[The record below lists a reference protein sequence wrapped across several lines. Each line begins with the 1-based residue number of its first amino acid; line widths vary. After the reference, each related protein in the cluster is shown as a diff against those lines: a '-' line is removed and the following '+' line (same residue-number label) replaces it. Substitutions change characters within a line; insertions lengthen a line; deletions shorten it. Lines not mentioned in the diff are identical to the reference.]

1 MNRELMPR
9 RALDNALMNLC
20 ESTLGLAGQV
30 EKMLHESV
38 ESLKRQ
44 APDLARGVI
53 EKDDDI
59 DEESVAIEAA
69 AESLIARHQPVAS
82 DLRRIISNMRIVRE
96 LERIADLSVN
106 IARITLDLQDEPLLK
121 PLIDVPRMAA
131 IAQEMVSSSL
141 NALIEED
148 QAGAWE
154 VSRRDEEID
163 ALYWQIFRELL
174 TYMIDDPR
182 SIHRAIPLLFV
193 ARHLER
199 VGDHATNIAEIV
211 IYFLTGDRVTST
223 SDARSPGE

>member
-1 MNRELMPR
+1 MNSESMPR
-9 RALDNALMNLC
+9 RTLDNALMNLC

-38 ESLKRQ
+38 ESLKTR
-44 APDLARGVI
+44 APELARRVI

-59 DEESVAIEAA
+59 DAESVTVEAA
-69 AESLIARHQPVAS
+69 AESIIARHQPVAS
-82 DLRRIISNMRIVRE
+82 DLRCIISNMRIVRE

-121 PLIDVPRMAA
+121 PLIDIPRMAA

-141 NALIEED
+141 SSLIEED

-174 TYMIDDPR
+174 TYMMDDPR

-223 SDARSPGE
+223 CDAGSREE